1 MYTYLHMFTHT
12 HTHTHGGQKFFS
24 LLDSQNPSIGPPF
37 SRITEHSH
45 KARLVQ
51 ACLPRL
57 LVTVYQ
63 GLQTVLIA
71 SFMLNYFEKISQ
83 PCLKVVELFLSTLN
97 QLTLS
102 TDHFCKSS
110 ELSFLS
116 NHASGKPFKTMLAQT
131 LYTLQ
136 DVIAVIF
143 QCTFNSSCTFE
154 RILVDFRHCLHG
166 SSFCGYGKRI
176 VLCFDKIHLYM

>member
-1 MYTYLHMFTHT
+1 MLYNNHDHRNPLINGCKVGASLISKFSLIFNFFLSHKRPVCMCAHRQTDTHTHHYHHLVRGNLLCIHTCTCLRT

-97 QLTLS
+97 
-102 TDHFCKSS
+102 
-110 ELSFLS
+110 
-116 NHASGKPFKTMLAQT
+116 
-131 LYTLQ
+131 
-136 DVIAVIF
+136 
-143 QCTFNSSCTFE
+143 
-154 RILVDFRHCLHG
+154 
-166 SSFCGYGKRI
+166 
-176 VLCFDKIHLYM
+176 